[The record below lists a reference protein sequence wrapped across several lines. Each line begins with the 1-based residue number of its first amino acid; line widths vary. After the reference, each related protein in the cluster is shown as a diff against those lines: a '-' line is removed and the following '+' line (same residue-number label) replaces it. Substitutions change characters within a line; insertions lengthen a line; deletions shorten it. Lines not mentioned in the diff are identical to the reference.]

1 MFINVKENPI
11 IEKITY
17 KGIKRKKTLDEIRKD
32 ALFKSRSS
40 FNEYILGEEKN
51 RLSFILKDLGYYNSQ
66 INIFVKNKEDNLVDI
81 EIDLILGERAKIKQ
95 ITFVGNKIFK
105 DSKLKR
111 IIASSEYKF
120 WKFLSGRKFL
130 NENVVEFDKRLLKN
144 FYKNN
149 GYYNVQIN
157 SSFAKLIDKNEF
169 ELVFNIDARPKIY
182 FGELNLNLPIDFE
195 KENFS
200 KIYEL
205 FDDIKNEHY
214 SINVIDKILDEI
226 DTITTLEQYKFIKAT
241 VEENIVN
248 DKINLS
254 FNIGESEKFY
264 VEKINIFGNTV
275 TSENV
280 IRNQFDVDEGDPF
293 NELLV
298 NKSINNIKSL
308 NFFKTVKNEVIT
320 NEKNKTKVLNIIV
333 EEKPTGEISA
343 QAGIGTSGGSVGLE
357 LKENNFLGKGI
368 GLDSNFTL
376 SDNSFKGKF
385 TVSNP
390 NFRNSDKSIYVSAE
404 AIETDNYKTFG
415 YKSNKTGFTFGTN
428 FEYKNDF
435 FLGLGSSNFYEKLRQ
450 IVLHQKNNKIKKVII
465 GDSFLK
471 FNFDYD
477 KRNQKFQT
485 NSGFRSFYSLDLPVI
500 SETATLKNYYN
511 NTYYFDLFDKNITS
525 IGLYLESAK
534 SINNKDVKLSERVT
548 IPSKRLR
555 GFEAGRVGP
564 KDGNDFIGGN
574 YAYSIN
580 FSSTIPQL
588 FEESQ
593 NTDFLFF
600 ADLADIWG
608 VDYDASLIITK
619 LEAQ

>member
-1 MFINVKENPI
+1 MYLKAIKFSHIIFLILLVGLNNSFAEIVKKIQIEGNDRVSSDTIKLFSGVKLNDDLNTSELNQILKKLYDTNFFKDIALNLNENVLFINVKENPI

-51 RLSFILKDLGYYNSQ
+51 RLYFILKDLGYYNSQ

-81 EIDLILGERAKIKQ
+81 EIDLILGERAKIKK
-95 ITFVGNKIFK
+95 ISFVGNKIFK

-343 QAGIGTSGGSVGLE
+343 QAGIGTSGGSVGFGI
-357 LKENNFLGKGI
+357 KENNFLGKGI

-390 NFRNSDKSIYVSAE
+390 NFRNSDKSIY
-404 AIETDNYKTFG
+404 
-415 YKSNKTGFTFGTN
+415 
-428 FEYKNDF
+428 
-435 FLGLGSSNFYEKLRQ
+435 GSVKQLKLIIIKLLDINQ
-450 IVLHQKNNKIKKVII
+450 I
-465 GDSFLK
+465 
-471 FNFDYD
+471 
-477 KRNQKFQT
+477 R
-485 NSGFRSFYSLDLPVI
+485 LDLLLVPI
-500 SETATLKNYYN
+500 L
-511 NTYYFDLFDKNITS
+511 S
-525 IGLYLESAK
+525 IRIIFFRFRQFK
-534 SINNKDVKLSERVT
+534 
-548 IPSKRLR
+548 
-555 GFEAGRVGP
+555 
-564 KDGNDFIGGN
+564 
-574 YAYSIN
+574 
-580 FSSTIPQL
+580 
-588 FEESQ
+588 
-593 NTDFLFF
+593 FL
-600 ADLADIWG
+600 
-608 VDYDASLIITK
+608 
-619 LEAQ
+619 